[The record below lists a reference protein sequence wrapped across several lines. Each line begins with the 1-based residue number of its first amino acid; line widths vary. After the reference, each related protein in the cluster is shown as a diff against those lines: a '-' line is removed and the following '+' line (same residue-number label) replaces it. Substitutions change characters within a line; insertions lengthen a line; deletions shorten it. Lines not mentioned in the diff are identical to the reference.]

1 MGNVDDDDVGD
12 SDLEAELA
20 ALSGGGGAVS
30 KPKRPAKK
38 IIPQGELDAMVAD
51 SLRDEPSDE
60 ELSVDE
66 NDPDLLGELGELTGI
81 ECSYYSNNFFNY
93 FDIFR

>member
-1 MGNVDDDDVGD
+1 MGNVDNDDEGD

-20 ALSGGGGAVS
+20 ALSGGGGS

-51 SLRDEPSDE
+51 SLRDAPSDE
-60 ELSVDE
+60 DLSVDE
-66 NDPDLLGELGELTGI
+66 NDPELLGELGELTGK
-81 ECSYYSNNFFNY
+81 ESTYYSDY
-93 FDIFR
+93 FIRVMFQYI